1 MAKNINVSARISRR
15 LDEKLE
21 KIAVLTGRP
30 KESLIN
36 DALSGYAKY
45 QAEFVK
51 AVRQGMRDHKEGR
64 VVPHKDVV
72 AEFERRKQQ
81 RRRTPRAA

>member
-1 MAKNINVSARISRR
+1 MARNIKVSARISRR
-15 LDEKLE
+15 LDATLE
-21 KIAVLTGRP
+21 KIATLTGRR
-30 KESLIN
+30 KELLIN

-51 AVRQGMRDHKEGR
+51 AVRQGMRDYREGR
-64 VVPHKDVV
+64 VVAHEDVI

-81 RRRTPRAA
+81 RRRTQRAA